1 MVQNTEYIG
10 LYGLSQLPVRCDV
23 TSTLRIH
30 QAYTNCLSWCDL
42 HLWWFVSLT
51 YILRAS
57 DHAGKKGMVKSI
69 LQYLLVLAPNAHLD
83 MIYRCHVVVCFL
95 DLYVTLGSP
104 QLGRNYY
111 VYIKVPEGATFTLL
125 ASSAHIASCHVSSN
139 SAQWFQRSRKSQKF
153 KTKDSRQTCVQNSV
167 FEYSVQVY

>member
-1 MVQNTEYIG
+1 M
-10 LYGLSQLPVRCDV
+10 
-23 TSTLRIH
+23 
-30 QAYTNCLSWCDL
+30 
-42 HLWWFVSLT
+42 SLT

-69 LQYLLVLAPNAHLD
+69 LKYLLALAPNVDLD

-104 QLGRNYY
+104 RLGRNYY

-125 ASSAHIASCHVSSN
+125 ASSVHIASCHVSSN
-139 SAQWFQRSRKSQKF
+139 SAQRFQKRSRKSQKF
-153 KTKDSRQTCVQNSV
+153 KTTDRRQTCVQNSV
-167 FEYSVQVY
+167 FEHLVQVY

>member
-10 LYGLSQLPVRCDV
+10 RYGISQLRCDL

-30 QAYTNCLSWCDL
+30 QAYTNCLSWYDL

-69 LQYLLVLAPNAHLD
+69 LPIGACTKCSSWHDLPMSRGGLFPWP
-83 MIYRCHVVVCFL
+83 IYA
-95 DLYVTLGSP
+95 TLGSP
-104 QLGRNYY
+104 RLGRNYY

-125 ASSAHIASCHVSSN
+125 ASSAHIASCHVSSK
-139 SAQWFQRSRKSQKF
+139 SAQRFQRRSRKSQKF
-153 KTKDSRQTCVQNSV
+153 KTTDRRQTCVQNSV
-167 FEYSVQVY
+167 FEHSVQVY